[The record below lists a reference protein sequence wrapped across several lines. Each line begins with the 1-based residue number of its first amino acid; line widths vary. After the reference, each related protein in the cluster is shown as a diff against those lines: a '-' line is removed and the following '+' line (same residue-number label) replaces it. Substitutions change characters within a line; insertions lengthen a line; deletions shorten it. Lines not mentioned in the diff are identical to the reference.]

1 MSHLLYSCPHCNRK
15 FYVSTEMV
23 GRNISCSNCGNMVN
37 IPIAGLAEKSN
48 SDLLVIGILSLIVP
62 CLDLPFAIIG
72 LILSVKRKYE
82 LGVILSGV
90 GLGIS
95 IFQII
100 IFICVLLGI
109 CAEL

>member
-1 MSHLLYSCPHCNRK
+1 
-15 FYVSTEMV
+15 
-23 GRNISCSNCGNMVN
+23 MVN